1 MHSNQHNQDANPSA
15 VPVIHLLSDCTAEEV
30 LDTSCSVYQYYRH
43 CNSIAGRDI
52 NLRQMMA
59 PVETGESNSPDSPRC
74 SFPNREKKKIESWNF
89 FRIPTAN
96 SASRSVNRTTTCS
109 LRTYIFAQ
117 SISIVLFSPSISL
130 VIFFFPNKEIS
141 SNKTEKSAEKKT
153 VLLLWTL
160 ISTVRITKGII
171 LNFYI

>member
-74 SFPNREKKKIESWNF
+74 SFPNREKKKIESWNS

-96 SASRSVNRTTTCS
+96 SASRSVNRTTK
-109 LRTYIFAQ
+109 L
-117 SISIVLFSPSISL
+117 SL
-130 VIFFFPNKEIS
+130 VLTFLLKIDLHRPLFPVHFPRYLFFF
-141 SNKTEKSAEKKT
+141 SNNLS
-153 VLLLWTL
+153 
-160 ISTVRITKGII
+160 
-171 LNFYI
+171 

>member
-59 PVETGESNSPDSPRC
+59 PVETGESNSPHSPRC

-109 LRTYIFAQ
+109 LHTYIFAHNRLT
-117 SISIVLFSPSISL
+117 SSSFPRPFPSLS
-130 VIFFFPNKEIS
+130 FFFQIRKFQ
-141 SNKTEKSAEKKT
+141 A
-153 VLLLWTL
+153 
-160 ISTVRITKGII
+160 TKRRKAQKRKPFCYSG
-171 LNFYI
+171 L